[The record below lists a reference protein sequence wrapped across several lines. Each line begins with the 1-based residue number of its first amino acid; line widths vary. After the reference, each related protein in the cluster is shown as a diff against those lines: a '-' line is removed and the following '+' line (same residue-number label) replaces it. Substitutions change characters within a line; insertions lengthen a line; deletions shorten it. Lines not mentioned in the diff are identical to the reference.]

1 MPDAGRA
8 VMGFQD
14 FTVKVTLRAFVTVL
28 VFSIV
33 LMVLGLPFIAAC
45 LAGLNIV
52 TFLIYGWDKYASR
65 RYMTRIPEITL
76 LSLGAAGGTA
86 GALLGQELFRHK
98 TKSKAFRLR
107 FFAIT
112 VAQIT
117 VLLLFC
123 WLWL

>member
-45 LAGLNIV
+45 TPPLYDPYSRDYAFVAGSCRRHSGSPSRPGIV
-52 TFLIYGWDKYASR
+52 PSQNKVQS
-65 RYMTRIPEITL
+65 IPTP
-76 LSLGAAGGTA
+76 
-86 GALLGQELFRHK
+86 
-98 TKSKAFRLR
+98 
-107 FFAIT
+107 
-112 VAQIT
+112 
-117 VLLLFC
+117 LFC
-123 WLWL
+123 NYSGTNHRTSAFLLAMALK